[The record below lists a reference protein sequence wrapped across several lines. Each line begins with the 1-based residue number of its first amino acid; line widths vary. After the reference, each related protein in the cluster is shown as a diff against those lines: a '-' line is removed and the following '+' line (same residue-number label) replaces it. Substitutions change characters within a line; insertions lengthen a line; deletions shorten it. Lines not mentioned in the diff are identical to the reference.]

1 MSRIRPQESEEWYR
15 TLFEQNPLPMWVFDL
30 DTLQFLAANAAA
42 VRHYGYSLDEFLSM
56 TLTNIRPK
64 EDIAVL
70 LHDLA
75 AIPERGMQGSVRRHK
90 KKDGGLIQ
98 VEVYARDLVVEN
110 RRARLVLANDVT
122 AQKIAEEEVRKLNDE
137 LEKRVKDRTAQLET
151 ANKELE
157 SFSYSVSHDLRAP
170 LRHIDAFSKMLA
182 ANVKDVP
189 DQARLCV
196 QRIGESVRRMNQL
209 IEDLLALGHVG
220 RQEITFRFTALE
232 SIVNPVIEE
241 LRQENPDRPIEWRTA
256 QLPSVDC
263 DPLLM
268 RQVFRNLLDNAVKF
282 TRQRAQALIEIGATR
297 NGGHDV
303 VYVRDNGVGFN
314 MKYVGKLFGV
324 FERLHRQE
332 DFEGTGVG
340 LAIVQR
346 IIRRHGGRVWAESE
360 LNKGTTFYL
369 AFGQTVEENHDAK

>member
-1 MSRIRPQESEEWYR
+1 
-15 TLFEQNPLPMWVFDL
+15 MWVFDL
-30 DTLQFLAANAAA
+30 DTLQFLAVNEAA
-42 VRHYGYSLDEFLSM
+42 VRHYGYSFDEFLSM

-137 LEKRVKDRTAQLET
+137 LEKRVKDRTAQLEA

-196 QRIGESVRRMNQL
+196 QRIGESVRRMNEL

-232 SIVNPVIEE
+232 SIVIPVIEE
-241 LRQENPDRPIEWRTA
+241 LRQENPERRIEWRTA

-268 RQVFRNLLDNAVKF
+268 RQVFRNLLDNAIKF
-282 TRQRAQALIEIGATR
+282 TRQREKAVIEIGTTS
-297 NGGHDV
+297 NGGNDV